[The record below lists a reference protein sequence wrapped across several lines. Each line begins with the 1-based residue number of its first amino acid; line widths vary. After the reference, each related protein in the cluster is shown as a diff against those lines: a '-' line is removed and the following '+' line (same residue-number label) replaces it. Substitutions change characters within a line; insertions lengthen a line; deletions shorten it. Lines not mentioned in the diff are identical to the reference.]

1 MIYLISTKKTSSS
14 RSTKKSDSDV
24 HRKNSMIDANLDIIK
39 AELETLRLNRI
50 SVDAATLVRDRQT
63 RHKSPDKR
71 NSLNIVS
78 NQYQQYSTLPV
89 QQQQDMTEN
98 ASSIGASDSVSV
110 PAFLKNEPSRL
121 QAIIATFNS
130 YEKNLEN
137 NQNSILQKQ
146 ASIGKSQLKFSEF
159 YIK

>member
-1 MIYLISTKKTSSS
+1 
-14 RSTKKSDSDV
+14 
-24 HRKNSMIDANLDIIK
+24 MIDANLDIIK

-50 SVDAATLVRDRQT
+50 SVDAATLVRDRQA

-78 NQYQQYSTLPV
+78 NQYQQYSTLSV
-89 QQQQDMTEN
+89 QQQLSMAEN

-146 ASIGKSQLKFSEF
+146 ASIGKSQLKFFKF
-159 YIK
+159 YKSRAKFCVKWDFLKQ